1 MLIAEKIIQKQFKA
15 KTMKQAYLECC
26 KWIATNILAENN
38 SKNIS
43 YSIKKNESSGI
54 GCVELEVYIFT
65 DETEVFE
72 HNCDICREFA
82 GAFFNKE
89 NKYRCEVCK
98 TPPYRKRLE
107 TKLETLRNGAFDSIK
122 GIMKL

>member
-38 SKNIS
+38 SKNLS
-43 YSIKKNESSGI
+43 YSIKKNESSCI
-54 GCVELEVYIFT
+54 GCVDLEVYIFT
-65 DETEVFE
+65 DESEVFE
-72 HNCDICREFA
+72 HNCDICKEFA
-82 GAFFNKE
+82 GAFFSKE

-98 TPPYRKRLE
+98 MPPYRKRLE
-107 TKLETLRNGAFDSIK
+107 TKLETLKNGMGDFMK
-122 GIMKL
+122 GLKKL

>member
-38 SKNIS
+38 SKNLS

-54 GCVELEVYIFT
+54 GCVELEVYIMA
-65 DETEVFE
+65 DEAEVFE

-107 TKLETLRNGAFDSIK
+107 KKLETLRNGAFDSIK

>member
-38 SKNIS
+38 SKNLS

-54 GCVELEVYIFT
+54 GCVELEVYIMT

>member
-38 SKNIS
+38 SKNLS

-54 GCVELEVYIFT
+54 GCVDLEVYIFT
-65 DETEVFE
+65 DESEVFE

-107 TKLETLRNGAFDSIK
+107 TKLETLKTGMGDFMK
-122 GIMKL
+122 GLKKL

>member
-38 SKNIS
+38 SKNLS
-43 YSIKKNESSGI
+43 YSIKKNESSVI
-54 GCVELEVYIFT
+54 GCVELAVYIFT

-107 TKLETLRNGAFDSIK
+107 TKLETLKNGMGDFMK
-122 GIMKL
+122 GLKKL